1 MFPLQPGTMETYTE
15 IWTGSKY
22 LISELLNIRYKI
34 IKYRMPTKK
43 IITDI
48 VNYKTSQGQ
57 ATMKIKTLNLFRLRQ
72 IGCSGRVTFFCSLI
86 VNHNTNVIVL

>member
-15 IWTGSKY
+15 TWTGSKY

-43 IITDI
+43 INNGHCQLQNITR
-48 VNYKTSQGQ
+48 TSNNEN
-57 ATMKIKTLNLFRLRQ
+57 K
-72 IGCSGRVTFFCSLI
+72 
-86 VNHNTNVIVL
+86 NTKPI